1 MNERLQTALKKL
13 RLSGLSETLDVR
25 VQEAASH
32 KLTHEEFLELIFQD
46 ELAIR
51 HDRLIARRI
60 KAASFRDLKPLD
72 DFDFSFNPK
81 INKKHIFD
89 LATCRFIRETE
100 DVLWLGPPGVGKS
113 FLVQAIGYQA
123 IRAGFLVYYRSI
135 FDVVRDFMQDEAFN
149 GQEKILNR
157 YLKPDLLIID
167 DMGIKELPKKSGE
180 FLFEI
185 IMRRYEL
192 RSTMMTSNRPIDDW
206 GKLLRDLP
214 AATAILDRFLHHAQ
228 VIEMNGKS
236 YRMKDRGQPKKNSN
250 TTKPDKTVDGSS
262 GRKS

>member
-32 KLTHEEFLELIFQD
+32 KLTHEEFLELILQD

-100 DVLWLGPPGVGKS
+100 DVLWLGPPRSVPPRDRPPPD
-113 FLVQAIGYQA
+113 
-123 IRAGFLVYYRSI
+123 RALQRQPPQTST
-135 FDVVRDFMQDEAFN
+135 
-149 GQEKILNR
+149 
-157 YLKPDLLIID
+157 
-167 DMGIKELPKKSGE
+167 ELPARQGKCQCP
-180 FLFEI
+180 
-185 IMRRYEL
+185 L
-192 RSTMMTSNRPIDDW
+192 RQVRP
-206 GKLLRDLP
+206 GV
-214 AATAILDRFLHHAQ
+214 ASILDVRQEPGL
-228 VIEMNGKS
+228 
-236 YRMKDRGQPKKNSN
+236 
-250 TTKPDKTVDGSS
+250 
-262 GRKS
+262 